1 MPTQYKD
8 LSKSANDLFN
18 KNYEHGKYS
27 LEINHKSDTF
37 DFKTKSA
44 FSNGVISTSHEQTM
58 DRGQNGKHK
67 GTFTAN
73 GSGKVAYDS
82 EFKLLKNKN
91 LKVNFLSD
99 YAMGPAANAA
109 FFKEFCAPKEL
120 KINFSNEKAN
130 LDLSAKFS
138 DLKKVNGALVLDN
151 IPKVPAAVG
160 AKFALNFGAAAD
172 SSVLSSL
179 ELAVNKKVGPAEYNL
194 FFNPLTNA
202 VNFSLYNKINND
214 VKLASIVSHNKDATN
229 FGLAGAINGA
239 AAGSSHQFK
248 IDQAGV
254 LAVSHITPTNFGPKL
269 TVSAEFNALK
279 VEDGAKVGAGLKFDL

>member
-1 MPTQYKD
+1 MPAQYKD
-8 LSKSANDLFN
+8 LSKSSNDLFN

-27 LEINHKSDTF
+27 LEINHKSVGF
-37 DFKTKSA
+37 DFKTKST
-44 FSNGVISTSHEQTM
+44 FSNGAIASSHEQTM
-58 DRGQNGKHK
+58 DRGQHGKHK

-82 EFKLLKNKN
+82 EFKLLANKN
-91 LKVNFLSD
+91 LKLNLLSD
-99 YAMGPAANAA
+99 WALGPAVNAA
-109 FFKEFCAPKEL
+109 FFKDFCAPKEL
-120 KINFSNEKAN
+120 KINFSNDKAN
-130 LDLSAKFS
+130 LDLSSKFA
-138 DLKKVNGALVLDN
+138 DLKKINGSLVLDN
-151 IPKVPAAVG
+151 IPKVPTALG
-160 AKFALNFGAAAD
+160 ANFALDFNSGNA
-172 SSVLSSL
+172 SVLSSL
-179 ELAVNKKVGPAEYNL
+179 ELAVNKKIGAAEYNL

-202 VNFSLYNKINND
+202 VNLSLYNKVNND
-214 VKLASIVSHNKDATN
+214 VKLASIVSHDTKNALK
-229 FGLAGAINGA
+229 FGLAGAING